1 MSVDWELTTVMRIPG
16 GLTQQTAIHATAM
29 LGSLEMDFNVV
40 SETLWYMMYYNYTNK
55 NSTNEYKQLQW
66 NMNTIQCKWNINSV
80 LHNML
85 LPLTRFLSAKNC
97 KSVRLRLT
105 ITVQ

>member
-40 SETLWYMMYYNYTNK
+40 SETLWYMMYYIPTK
-55 NSTNEYKQLQW
+55 IQQ
-66 NMNTIQCKWNINSV
+66 MNTN
-80 LHNML
+80 
-85 LPLTRFLSAKNC
+85 NC
-97 KSVRLRLT
+97 NGT
-105 ITVQ
+105 